1 MLAKKE
7 ALNLLARKI
16 RNSRNKKKMTLKR
29 LACENNISK
38 SSLSDIEN
46 GKRNLNFCTLVR
58 IAGGLNCRVT
68 DLLDF

>member
-16 RNSRNKKKMTLKR
+16 RGSRNEKKITLER
-29 LACENNISK
+29 LACENKISK
-38 SSLSDIEN
+38 SSLFAIEN
-46 GKRNLNFCTLVR
+46 ERCNPNFYTLLR
-58 IAGGLNCRVT
+58 IAGGLNCRVK

>member
-16 RNSRNKKKMTLKR
+16 RSSRNKKKITLKK

-38 SSLSDIEN
+38 SNLSAIEN
-46 GKRNLNFCTLVR
+46 EKRNPNFYTLLK
-58 IAGGLNCRVT
+58 IARGLNCRVK